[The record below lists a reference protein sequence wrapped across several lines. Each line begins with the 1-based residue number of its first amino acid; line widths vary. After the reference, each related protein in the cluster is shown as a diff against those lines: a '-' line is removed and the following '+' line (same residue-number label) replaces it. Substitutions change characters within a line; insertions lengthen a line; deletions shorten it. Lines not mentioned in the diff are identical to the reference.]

1 LSSRLG
7 RRFGQGS
14 WNWCETFWPSR
25 FVPLGFFALEIG
37 LLAAVREFGRVL
49 LEAVLN
55 ALEPDDPASLPRD
68 LWFQASGFRRRE
80 KKTRNAYVATLLGT
94 IVLWRHGYRSWDQGE
109 RAIFPLEMQLGLS
122 ESVSPALADW
132 LGRALAEA
140 GATQDRVLARLKQEC
155 GVAMGVQRLRACMER
170 LSAALSPLRQAQQVD
185 VLLDALRQAQTSR
198 GNRQPVL

>member
-1 LSSRLG
+1 L
-7 RRFGQGS
+7 

-68 LWFQASGFRRRE
+68 LWFEASGYRRRE
-80 KKTRNAYVATLLGT
+80 RKTRNAYVATLLGT

-109 RAIFPLEMQLGLS
+109 RAIFPLEM
-122 ESVSPALADW
+122 
-132 LGRALAEA
+132 R
-140 GATQDRVLARLKQEC
+140 
-155 GVAMGVQRLRACMER
+155 
-170 LSAALSPLRQAQQVD
+170 SA
-185 VLLDALRQAQTSR
+185 
-198 GNRQPVL
+198 